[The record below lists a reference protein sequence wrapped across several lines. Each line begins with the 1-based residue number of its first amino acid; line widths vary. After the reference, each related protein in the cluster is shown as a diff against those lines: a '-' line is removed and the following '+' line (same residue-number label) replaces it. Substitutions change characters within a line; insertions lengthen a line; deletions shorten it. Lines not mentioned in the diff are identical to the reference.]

1 MTSICNA
8 VVSRV
13 SNDQLNEKT
22 WIFRLVSDDAG
33 CRIFIEKYIEL
44 ARPSKRNRWRPVA
57 RYDITSTRWSTL
69 SRPLLPPE
77 DVCEEAFEPKG
88 QRRHGRYAEAV
99 APS

>member
-13 SNDQLNEKT
+13 SSDQLNEKT

-44 ARPSKRNRWRPVA
+44 GRRSKRNRWQPVA
-57 RYDITSTRWSTL
+57 RYDIT
-69 SRPLLPPE
+69 
-77 DVCEEAFEPKG
+77 
-88 QRRHGRYAEAV
+88 RRDGAH
-99 APS
+99 